1 MYAYSFC
8 QKWGQHIFACI
19 FQTLWPNAIIFS
31 THKRQ
36 FMVNSLVQLLLNLT
50 VFYTISGATYIEQ
63 HTYKCETHMQWAN
76 KV

>member
-1 MYAYSFC
+1 
-8 QKWGQHIFACI
+8 
-19 FQTLWPNAIIFS
+19 
-31 THKRQ
+31 
-36 FMVNSLVQLLLNLT
+36 MVNSLVQLLLNLT